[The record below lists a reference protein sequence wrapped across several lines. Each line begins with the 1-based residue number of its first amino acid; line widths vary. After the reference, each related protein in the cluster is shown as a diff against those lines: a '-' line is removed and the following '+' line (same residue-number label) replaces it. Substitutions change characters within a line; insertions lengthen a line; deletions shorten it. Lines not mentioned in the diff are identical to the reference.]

1 VPLQRQE
8 GRHHGHIACN
18 SPPQAAATTDATTTT
33 PPSPD
38 PATEDDLTDALDAII
53 KGEADRQ
60 TAEGAAFV
68 AMNNPSAAQVA
79 VVRTAFAAG
88 NPPPPNP

>member
-1 VPLQRQE
+1 MQL
-8 GRHHGHIACN
+8 
-18 SPPQAAATTDATTTT
+18 AAAGRSYYGRDNNDTTI
-33 PPSPD
+33 PD